1 MLRIV
6 LMLAGF
12 CFVLW
17 GSLVLTKVA
26 IDTVIW
32 NAIFCLINAVRASE
46 LAWQRRPIKFDREE
60 HEIVYA
66 EVFEPVGI
74 SRLNFK
80 SLIANSLIRTLRA
93 GSTFIEAGNEATNL
107 TLIYSGTMGI
117 HSAPKDGR
125 PSERVGSVSKM
136 QFVESPQWANIQV
149 QRKKKSKPDKSAI
162 SAHKS
167 SIHPSIR
174 KSLHVP
180 FRTKL
185 AKGAAK
191 IASDAGPNPQGLKRL
206 VRGNENTTDDA
217 TAGTDAIVE
226 MDVALDEDV
235 RAASSVDVTFK
246 AETDVSFFTW
256 PMEKLCDFL
265 SKNPSISSPLNSI
278 VGSDVATKLFSQAK
292 AKDVALDRRIY
303 MPLDEPRD
311 EGLIPLVDDEGGEET
326 GEEEE
331 TKSEK
336 EESVGDGSTAI
347 DVDKVSTLSVQR
359 KPGLDRRSSIY
370 AEKMWLEKRGTED
383 TLHDRKLAA
392 ILRQRTSLNKYEIS
406 ALLSKG
412 RWRHILREGTV
423 LIREGEPTTMLAM
436 ILRGRLSVHKGEGD
450 KISKLHSI
458 EENQMVGSIEL
469 LETETEHIAGE
480 TVTSLKPV
488 TMIVWDVDDLRALL
502 APRPRLRAQFTTLL
516 AIDLAAKFRQI
527 EKMV

>member
-12 CFVLW
+12 CFVMW
-17 GSLVLTKVA
+17 GSLILTKVA

-46 LAWQRRPIKFDREE
+46 LVWQRRPIKFDREE

-80 SLIANSLIRTLRA
+80 SLIANSLLRTLRA

-107 TLIYSGTMGI
+107 TLVYSGTMSI
-117 HSAPKDGR
+117 YSAPKDGR
-125 PSERVGSVSKM
+125 PSERVGTVSKM

-149 QRKKKSKPDKSAI
+149 QRKKRGKPDKSSAI
-162 SAHKS
+162 AHKS
-167 SIHPSIR
+167 SMHHTCSIR
-174 KSLHVP
+174 KSLP
-180 FRTKL
+180 LRTKM

-191 IASDAGPNPQGLKRL
+191 IAADAGPKPQCLKGL
-206 VRGNENTTDDA
+206 VRGNENKTDDA
-217 TAGTDAIVE
+217 TDEIETTIE
-226 MDVALDEDV
+226 MDVVLDEDV
-235 RAASSVDVTFK
+235 RAASCVDVTFNCD
-246 AETDVSFFTW
+246 TDVSFFTW

-292 AKDVALDRRIY
+292 VKDVALDRRIY
-303 MPLDEPRD
+303 LPLDEPRD
-311 EGLIPLVDDEGGEET
+311 EGLIPLEDGEHGEENEGGRVKKIEV
-326 GEEEE
+326 
-331 TKSEK
+331 
-336 EESVGDGSTAI
+336 ESAGDASTAI
-347 DVDKVSTLSVQR
+347 DVDKVSALSVQR
-359 KPGLDRRSSIY
+359 KPKLDRRGSIY

-412 RWRHILREGTV
+412 RWRNILREGTT

-436 ILRGRLSVHKGEGD
+436 ILHGRLSVHKGEDD

-480 TVTSLKPV
+480 TVTSLEPV
-488 TMIVWDVDDLRALL
+488 TMIAWDVDDLRALL

-527 EKMV
+527 EEMV